1 MIGGLFLLAGSARAP
16 SRSLCEAIFHAFLWS
31 FSAIYHLTNAAWNIC
46 SCCKQTGELDQNN
59 TSLNRGTVRGRFRH
73 DAPVN
78 MANTAHK
85 EFMGLFPWTRFLSSH
100 RKPHASAPN
109 DNLGLS
115 RWCVRR
121 TGALTISVSRS
132 VSSISGPWCWPQDE
146 APEPPAHSA
155 PLPAFYR
162 LKKIES
168 KQVIYL
174 PEDGVYCVSQETFP
188 GFRRQQFGSEDGHE
202 LVEVDLAVTW
212 HT

>member
-1 MIGGLFLLAGSARAP
+1 MKPGLHESQPCSLSHPPQPQRILLGGKVCTLRKCDIFLICGQVCSLHRMGRDSSTAWIVAP

-31 FSAIYHLTNAAWNIC
+31 FSAIYHLTNAAWDIC

-100 RKPHASAPN
+100 RKPHASTPN
-109 DNLGLS
+109 DNLGSS

-121 TGALTISVSRS
+121 TGALTVSVSVQS
-132 VSSISGPWCWPQDE
+132 LPSQGPDVGPRMR
-146 APEPPAHSA
+146 PMNRLHST
-155 PLPAFYR
+155 
-162 LKKIES
+162 
-168 KQVIYL
+168 
-174 PEDGVYCVSQETFP
+174 G
-188 GFRRQQFGSEDGHE
+188 
-202 LVEVDLAVTW
+202 
-212 HT
+212 